1 MREFGKVYSQ
11 FWTSPDI
18 APLADQAKLLA
29 CYLLTCAHGNI
40 TGLYRLP
47 TGYVTDDL
55 GWPAETVSE
64 AFSELFVNG
73 FIDRDEATGW
83 TLVHRFLRWNK
94 VENPNQGKAF
104 EKCFDQIPD
113 SVSAKAVL
121 ASLALNF
128 VPHLREPFRNRLE
141 TVSEPFRNKQ
151 KEKESKERERVTPE
165 SVVPASV
172 LPGQEVDGVF

>member
-1 MREFGKVYSQ
+1 MREFGKIYSR

-18 APLADQAKLLA
+18 VALSDQGKLLA
-29 CYLLTCAHGNI
+29 CYLMTCSHGNI

-47 TGYVTDDL
+47 NGYVTDDL
-55 GWPAETVSE
+55 GWSPETVGE
-64 AFSELFVNG
+64 GFYELFANG

-83 TLVHRFLRWNK
+83 TLVHRFLKWNR

-104 EKCFDQIPD
+104 EKMFDQIPEVPMK
-113 SVSAKAVL
+113 SEL
-121 ASLALNF
+121 AAIALEF

-151 KEKESKERERVTPE
+151 KEKESKERERLTPAT
-165 SVVPASV
+165 VVPAGA
-172 LPGQEVDGVF
+172 LPGQGVNDVF